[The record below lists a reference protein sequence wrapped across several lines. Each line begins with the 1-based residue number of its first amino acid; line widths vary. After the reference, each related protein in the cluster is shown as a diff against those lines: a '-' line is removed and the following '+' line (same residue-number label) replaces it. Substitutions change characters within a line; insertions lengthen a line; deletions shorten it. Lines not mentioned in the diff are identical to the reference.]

1 MKTANPSFAL
11 SICAVNELHTAF
23 LNPVTHLISIWDT
36 TSREAKETLEF
47 AKLCQPEMKILK
59 LSFDDPA
66 GDSGRGKFA
75 TAGDLRKALA
85 FAESCGSGDH
95 LLIHCRAGIARSPAI
110 ALAVLCQACPSGA
123 EDACLGLIFQIRP
136 QAQPDRGIVLL
147 ADNALKREGNL
158 IEAFDR
164 TIAQRRR
171 MR

>member
-1 MKTANPSFAL
+1 MKTANPSFTL
-11 SICAVNELHTAF
+11 SICGLNELHTAF

-47 AKLCQPEMKILK
+47 AKICHPEMKIIK

-66 GDSGRGKFA
+66 GDSCRGKFA
-75 TAGDLRKALA
+75 TAGDVRKALA
-85 FAESCGSGDH
+85 FTEACGSGDH

-147 ADNALKREGNL
+147 ADNALKREGDL
-158 IEAFDR
+158 VAAVDR
-164 TIAQRRR
+164 MRMRRR
-171 MR
+171 

>member
-1 MKTANPSFAL
+1 MKTANPSFTL
-11 SICAVNELHTAF
+11 SICGLNELHTAF

-47 AKLCQPEMKILK
+47 AKICHPEMKILK

-66 GDSGRGKFA
+66 GDSCRGKFA
-75 TAGDLRKALA
+75 TAGDVRKALA
-85 FAESCGSGDH
+85 FTEACGSGDH

-123 EDACLGLIFQIRP
+123 EEACLGLIFQIRP

-147 ADNALKREGNL
+147 ADNALKREGDL
-158 IEAFDR
+158 VAAVDR
-164 TIAQRRR
+164 MRMRRR
-171 MR
+171 

>member
-1 MKTANPSFAL
+1 MKTANPSFTL
-11 SICAVNELHTAF
+11 SICGLNELHTAF

-47 AKLCQPEMKILK
+47 AKICHPEMKILK

-66 GDSGRGKFA
+66 GDSCRGKFA
-75 TAGDLRKALA
+75 TAGDVRKALA
-85 FAESCGSGDH
+85 FTEACGSGDH

-147 ADNALKREGNL
+147 ADNALKREGDL
-158 IEAFDR
+158 VAAVDR
-164 TIAQRRR
+164 MRMRRR
-171 MR
+171 

>member
-1 MKTANPSFAL
+1 MKTANPSFTL
-11 SICAVNELHTAF
+11 SICGLNELHTAF

-47 AKLCQPEMKILK
+47 AKICHPEMKILK

-66 GDSGRGKFA
+66 GDSCRGKFA
-75 TAGDLRKALA
+75 TAGDVRKALA
-85 FAESCGSGDH
+85 FTEACGSGDH

-123 EDACLGLIFQIRP
+123 EEACLGLILQIRP

-147 ADNALKREGNL
+147 ADNALKREGDL
-158 IEAFDR
+158 VAAVDR
-164 TIAQRRR
+164 MRMRRR
-171 MR
+171 